1 MNQNMKSKGRSVIY
15 AMAGVYL
22 LYMAYQVWRNR
33 AESSG
38 GEYVAVMLGAA
49 AFLVIG
55 AGLIGFGLY
64 MFYKIG
70 KEMHGTAEKPSL
82 TEELPASEETEETL
96 DNS

>member
-1 MNQNMKSKGRSVIY
+1 MNQNMKSRGRSVIY
-15 AMAGVYL
+15 AMAGFYL
-22 LYMAYQVWRNR
+22 VYMAYQVFKNR
-33 AESSG
+33 ADSSG
-38 GEYVAVMLGAA
+38 GEYVAVMIGAA

-70 KEMHGTAEKPSL
+70 KEMHGAVEKTSL
-82 TEELPASEETEETL
+82 TEEAPEAEETEETL